1 MGFLYIV
8 SAILLIAKVV
18 GLLAI
23 SWLWVFAPAIASV
36 VIQLSIVA
44 FAIIVAKKCD

>member
-8 SAILLIAKVV
+8 SIVLLIAKVM

-23 SWLWVFAPAIASV
+23 SWLWVFATAIAN
-36 VIQLSIVA
+36 VIIQISIVA
-44 FAIIVAKKCD
+44 FAIIVTKKV

>member
-8 SAILLIAKVV
+8 SIILLIAKVA

-23 SWLWVFAPAIASV
+23 SWLWVFAPAIACV
-36 VIQLSIVA
+36 AIQLSIFV
-44 FAIIVAKKCD
+44 FAIIVALKE

>member
-8 SAILLIAKVV
+8 SIILLIAKVA

-23 SWLWVFAPAIASV
+23 SWLWVFAPAIACV
-36 VIQLSIVA
+36 TIQLSIFV
-44 FAIIVAKKCD
+44 FAIIVALKE

>member
-8 SAILLIAKVV
+8 SIVLLIAKVM

-23 SWLWVFAPAIASV
+23 SWLWVFAPAIAN
-36 VIQLSIVA
+36 VIIQISIVA
-44 FAIIVAKKCD
+44 FAIIVTKKV

>member
-8 SAILLIAKVV
+8 SVILLIAKVA

-44 FAIIVAKKCD
+44 FAIIVTKKV

>member
-8 SAILLIAKVV
+8 SIVLLIAKVM

-23 SWLWVFAPAIASV
+23 SWLWVFAPTIAN
-36 VIQLSIVA
+36 VIIQISIVA
-44 FAIIVAKKCD
+44 FAIIVTKKV

>member
-8 SAILLIAKVV
+8 SIILLIAKVA

-23 SWLWVFAPAIASV
+23 SWLWVFAPAIACIA
-36 VIQLSIVA
+36 IQLSIFV
-44 FAIIVAKKCD
+44 FAIIVALKA